1 MRLTHRPA
9 GRSQSRTPSILL
21 ATGAAAALVLA
32 QGAVALAAPAA
43 PQRADQQKP
52 LTAAQAAQLSTNVNQ
67 HIIVFMKDQPAV
79 SRIRSVM
86 SARSAAIASSQQPLL
101 SELTEVHAT
110 HVISYQ
116 LVNALA
122 ATVSAG
128 EEARLKAN
136 PDVAQVI
143 PDATIQ
149 GPVSN
154 LSGATGS
161 ARKASGITPIAG
173 ACLPHGKAQLEP
185 EALSLTGVASSNP
198 KAQTAHSLGITGA
211 GETVAYI
218 ADGIDPSNNNFIRA
232 NGKSA
237 ITVYRDFTG
246 DGTHVPSG
254 AGGEAFG
261 DANTIAGQGRH
272 VFNVQDFSYQGLTE
286 KCNIRIEGVAP
297 GANVEALRVFGVN
310 NTTTTSAFLDAINF
324 ATVVDPVNVINESF
338 GENGFPDT
346 SADAF
351 KVFDN
356 AAVALGITVVVA
368 SGDSGPTSTIASPA
382 SDPDVISAGATTDL
396 RFYAMTNYG
405 QADMFA
411 KGWLDDSISPFSSG
425 GFDANGNTVDVVAP
439 GDSSFAS
446 CSTDLKFFP
455 DCASFSGKALGV
467 EAFGGTSEAS
477 PWTAGIAALIYQ
489 AYEKTHGG
497 TPPKPALVKQII
509 MSTATNLGAPAYEQ
523 GAGLVNAY
531 QAVKMAESI
540 GAAHPTGSTLLT
552 SVTSVSPANPS
563 PRQGQINGLGN
574 PGTPVTATV
583 EVTNTGSARQTV
595 HLSGQTLGQP
605 THVQN
610 MSLTLSNA
618 HSKKFTDSF
627 GFVNNYGELHFTVR
641 PGQDE
646 LNASIAYPAPS
657 LNFNA
662 AVRFDLINPKGKL
675 AIQSEPQGTSN
686 FDAAQVL
693 HPAAGRWTAVIFDI
707 IGGKRSDEQG
717 TQGTIR
723 FTASTQK
730 LVSFGQVSTSVLH
743 LAPGAVGSFTFTADT
758 PSSPGDAAGS
768 VLVNSGSIPVTLR
781 SMVDLSTGGAFSG
794 TLTGGNGRDGLP
806 GNGQINYY
814 EFNVPSG
821 QPDVSASVNLTND
834 ADRQVNAYLVDPQGE
849 IAGFGSNYLLTELT
863 SSGETDWSTGL
874 HMDVYAAN
882 AIPGTWTL
890 VVDFNDPA
898 LATPSTGN
906 ETSQHYT
913 GQIQLKSLVSASA
926 PALPDSASTTLPAT
940 TPTTVPVTITNN
952 GSAPEDFFL
961 DPRLDATATY
971 PLDGLNTT
979 GVPVPLPA
987 GAGAPVWEVPTETSQ
1002 LDASAQ
1008 STVPM
1013 TFDLGEFA
1021 DGADPD
1027 IASFAP
1033 GSTTNTKSPSLTVST
1048 TAGSLSPG
1056 EWAGVQAPAAT
1067 DGFTGPDKTT
1077 GTANFTVTATTQ
1089 AFDLGALPSEGDFWY
1104 SVVGFTSPPT
1114 LPVPDY
1120 TFSIAPGQ
1128 SAVIDLTIT
1137 PSEDG
1142 TAGTVVSGTLYVDV
1156 LAAWNEIQE
1165 GGVAGSD
1172 VLSIPYEYTIGS

>member
-9 GRSQSRTPSILL
+9 RNHQSRTQSVVLV
-21 ATGAAAALVLA
+21 AAAAAALVLA
-32 QGAVALAAPAA
+32 QGAEALAAPAA

-52 LTAAQAAQLSTNVNQ
+52 LTAAQAAQLSTNVDQ

-79 SRIRSVM
+79 SRVRSAM
-86 SARSAAIASSQQPLL
+86 SARSAAISASQQPLL
-101 SELTEVHAT
+101 SELKQVHAT

-116 LVNALA
+116 LVNSLA

-154 LSGATGS
+154 LSGAT
-161 ARKASGITPIAG
+161 ASGKAPARIKPIAG
-173 ACLPHGKAQLEP
+173 ACLPHGKVQLEP
-185 EALSLTGVASSNP
+185 EALSLTGVASSSR
-198 KAQTAHSLGITGA
+198 KAKTAHSLGITGA

-218 ADGIDPSNNNFIRA
+218 ADGIDPNNNNFIRA

-272 VFNVQDFSYQGLTE
+272 VFNVQNFSFQGLTQT
-286 KCNIRIEGVAP
+286 CNVRIEGVAP
-297 GANVEALRVFGVN
+297 GANIEALRVFGVN
-310 NTTTTSAFLDAINF
+310 NSTTTSAFLDAINF

-346 SADAF
+346 SADAI
-351 KVFDN
+351 KEFDN
-356 AAVALGITVVVA
+356 AAFEAGITVVVA
-368 SGDSGPTSTIASPA
+368 AGDSGPTSTIASPA
-382 SDPDVISAGATTDL
+382 TDPDVISAGSTTDL
-396 RFYAMTNYG
+396 RSYAMTNYG
-405 QADMFA
+405 QPDMFA
-411 KGWLDDSISPFSSG
+411 NGWLNDNMSPLSSG

-455 DCASFSGKALGV
+455 ECASFGGKALGV
-467 EAFGGTSEAS
+467 ELFGGTSEAS
-477 PWTAGIAALIYQ
+477 PWTAGIAALIDQ
-489 AYEKTHGG
+489 AYRNTHGG
-497 TPPKPALVKQII
+497 SAPPPALVKQII

-552 SVTSVSPANPS
+552 SVTSVSAANPS

-583 EVTNTGSARQTV
+583 EVTNTGSSRQTV
-595 HLSGQTLGQP
+595 HLGGQTLGQP

-610 MSLTLSNA
+610 ESLTLSNA
-618 HSKKFTDSF
+618 HSKKFTDAF

-641 PGQDE
+641 RGQDE

-662 AVRFDLINPKGKL
+662 AVRFDLINPSGKL
-675 AIQSEPQGTSN
+675 AIQSEPQGTNN
-686 FDAAQVL
+686 FGAAQVL
-693 HPAAGRWTAVIFDI
+693 HPAAGRWTVVIFDMT
-707 IGGKRSDEQG
+707 GGKEHG
-717 TQGTIR
+717 TQGKIL

-730 LVSFGQVSTSVLH
+730 LVSFGHVSTSALH
-743 LAPGAVGSFTFTADT
+743 LAPGASSSFTFTVNT

-768 VLVNSGSIPVTLR
+768 VLVNSGSIPVTMR
-781 SMVDLSTGGAFSG
+781 SMVDMATGGHFSG

-814 EFNVPSG
+814 EFSVPAGS
-821 QPDVSASVNLTND
+821 PDVSASVNLTND
-834 ADRQVNAYLVDPQGE
+834 GDRQVNAYLVDPEGE
-849 IAGFGSNYLLTELT
+849 IAGFGSNYLLSSVT
-863 SSGETDWSTGL
+863 SSGELGFSTNDV

-898 LATPSTGN
+898 IAPSSGN

-926 PALPDSASTTLPAT
+926 PLLPDSAGTTESAPL
-940 TPTTVPVTITNN
+940 TVPVKITNN

-961 DPRLDATATY
+961 DPRLDTTTPY
-971 PLDGLNTT
+971 PLVGEDTSN
-979 GVPVPLPA
+979 VPVPLPA
-987 GAGAPVWEVPTETSQ
+987 GSGGPGWIVPTETSA
-1002 LDASAQ
+1002 LDATAS
-1008 STVPM
+1008 STIPM
-1013 TFDLGEFA
+1013 TFDLGQFGDA
-1021 DGADPD
+1021 ADPD
-1027 IASFAP
+1027 FASFAP
-1033 GSTTNTKSPSLTVST
+1033 GSTGGSTSPSVTVSAG
-1048 TAGSLSPG
+1048 AGSLSPG
-1056 EWAGVQAPAAT
+1056 LWAGAQAPPAT
-1067 DGFTGPDKTT
+1067 DGFTGSDKTS
-1077 GTANFTVTATTQ
+1077 GTANFTLTATTQ
-1089 AFDLGALPSEGDFWY
+1089 TFDLGALPDQGDFWY
-1104 SVVGFTSPPT
+1104 GLVGFTSPPT
-1114 LPVPDY
+1114 LP
-1120 TFSIAPGQ
+1120 TFNPTFTIAPGQ
-1128 SAVIDLTIT
+1128 SGVINLTIT
-1137 PSEDG
+1137 PSEEDVK
-1142 TAGTVVSGTLYVDV
+1142 AGTVVSGTLYVDV
-1156 LAAWNEIQE
+1156 LAGFNELQE
-1165 GGVAGSD
+1165 GGLTASD
-1172 VLSIPYEYTIGS
+1172 VLSIPYEYTFGS

>member
-9 GRSQSRTPSILL
+9 RHHQFRTHSAVLVT
-21 ATGAAAALVLA
+21 AAAAALVLG
-32 QGAVALAAPAA
+32 QGAEALAAPTA

-52 LTAAQAAQLSTNVNQ
+52 LTAAQAAQLSQNVNQ
-67 HIIVFMKDQPAV
+67 HVIVFMKDQPAV
-79 SRIRSVM
+79 SRGRSAM
-86 SARSAAIASSQQPLL
+86 SARSAAISASQQPLL
-101 SELTEVHAT
+101 SELKQVHAT

-116 LVNALA
+116 LVNSFA

-143 PDATIQ
+143 PDATIP

-154 LSGATGS
+154 LSGAS
-161 ARKASGITPIAG
+161 ASGKSSKRVTPIAG
-173 ACLPHGKAQLEP
+173 ACLPHGKVQLEP
-185 EALSLTGVASSNP
+185 EALPLTGVASSNP
-198 KAQTAHSLGITGA
+198 KAQTARSLGITGA

-272 VFNVQDFSYQGLTE
+272 VFNVQNFSFQGLTE

-297 GANVEALRVFGVN
+297 GANIEALRVFGVN
-310 NTTTTSAFLDAINF
+310 NSTTTSAFLDAINF

-346 SADAF
+346 SADAI
-351 KVFDN
+351 KIFDN
-356 AAVALGITVVVA
+356 AAFEAGITVVVA
-368 SGDSGPTSTIASPA
+368 SGDSGPTSTIGSPA
-382 SDPDVISAGATTDL
+382 TDPDVISAGATTDL

-411 KGWLDDSISPFSSG
+411 RGWLNDNISPFSSG
-425 GFDANGNTVDVVAP
+425 GFDAYGNTVDVVAP

-455 DCASFSGKALGV
+455 DCASFGGKALGV

-477 PWTAGIAALIYQ
+477 PWTAGIAALIDQ
-489 AYEKTHGG
+489 AYQETHKGAR
-497 TPPKPALVKQII
+497 PSPAVVKQII

-540 GAAHPTGSTLLT
+540 NAAPTGNTLLT

-583 EVTNTGSARQTV
+583 SVTNTGSSRQTV
-595 HLSGQTLGQP
+595 HLGGQTLGQP
-605 THVQN
+605 NDVQN
-610 MSLTLSNA
+610 ESLKLSNA
-618 HSKKFTDSF
+618 HSKKFTDAF

-641 PGQDE
+641 RGEDQ
-646 LNASIAYPAPS
+646 LNASIAYQAPS

-675 AIQSEPQGTSN
+675 AIQSEPQGTNN
-686 FDAAQVL
+686 FGAAQVL
-693 HPAAGRWTAVIFDI
+693 HPAAGRWTAVIFDMT
-707 IGGKRSDEQG
+707 GGKEDG
-717 TQGTIR
+717 TQGKIR

-730 LVSFGQVSTSVLH
+730 LVSFGHVSTSAMH
-743 LAPGAVGSFTFTADT
+743 LAPGASRSFTFTVNT

-781 SMVDLSTGGAFSG
+781 SMVDLATGGHFSG
-794 TLTGGNGRDGLP
+794 TLTGGNGRDDLP

-821 QPDVSASVNLTND
+821 APDVSASVNLTND
-834 ADRQVNAYLVDPQGE
+834 GDRQVNAYLVDPAGE
-849 IAGFGSNYLLTELT
+849 IAGFGSNYLLNSVT
-863 SSGETDWSTGL
+863 SSGELGFATNDV

-890 VVDFNDPA
+890 VVDFNDPV
-898 LATPSTGN
+898 LAPTSGN

-913 GQIQLKSLVSASA
+913 GQIQLTSLVSASA
-926 PALPDSASTTLPAT
+926 PALPDSSSTTLPAT
-940 TPTTVPVTITNN
+940 TPTTVPVTITNH

-961 DPRLDATATY
+961 DPRLDGTPVSY
-971 PLDGLNTT
+971 PLVGINTSD
-979 GVPVPLPA
+979 VPVPLPA
-987 GAGAPVWEVPTETSQ
+987 GTGAPVWEVPTETSE

-1008 STVPM
+1008 STIPM

-1033 GSTTNTKSPSLTVST
+1033 GSTTNTKNPSLTVSAS
-1048 TAGSLSPG
+1048 AGSLSPG
-1056 EWAGVQAPAAT
+1056 EWAGAQAPPAT
-1067 DGFTGPDKTT
+1067 DGFTGPDKTS
-1077 GTANFTVTATTQ
+1077 GTATFTVDATTQ
-1089 AFDLGALPSEGDFWY
+1089 PFDLGALPSEGDFWY
-1104 SVVGFTSPPT
+1104 SVVGFTSPPA
-1114 LPVPDY
+1114 LPAPNL

-1128 SAVIDLTIT
+1128 SKVIDLTIT
-1137 PSEDG
+1137 PSQDG
-1142 TAGTVVSGTLYVDV
+1142 SAGTVVSGTLYVDV
-1156 LAAWNEIQE
+1156 LAGFNEIQE
-1165 GGVAGSD
+1165 GGIAGSD
-1172 VLSIPYEYTIGS
+1172 VLGIPYEYTIGS

>member
-1 MRLTHRPA
+1 MRLTHWPA
-9 GRSQSRTPSILL
+9 GLPQSRTRSILL
-21 ATGAAAALVLA
+21 VTGAAAALVLA
-32 QGAVALAAPAA
+32 QGAEALAAPAA
-43 PQRADQQKP
+43 PGQAGQQKP
-52 LTAAQAAQLSTNVNQ
+52 LTAAQAAQLSTHVDQ
-67 HIIVFMKDQPAV
+67 HVIVFMKDQPAV
-79 SRIRSVM
+79 SRARSAM
-86 SARSAAIASSQQPLL
+86 SARSAAISASQQPVL
-101 SELTEVHAT
+101 SELKQVHAT
-110 HVISYQ
+110 HVITYR
-116 LVNALA
+116 LENALA

-154 LSGATGS
+154 LSGATGT
-161 ARKASGITPIAG
+161 AKAAKRVKPIAG

-185 EALSLTGVASSNP
+185 EALSLTGVASSNSHA
-198 KAQTAHSLGITGA
+198 KTARSLGITGA

-218 ADGIDPSNNNFIRA
+218 ADGIDPNNVNFKRKD
-232 NGKSA
+232 GKSA

-246 DGTHVPSG
+246 DGTGVASG

-261 DANTIAGQGRH
+261 DANTIGGQGRH
-272 VFNVQDFSYQGLTE
+272 VYNVQNFSFQGLTQ

-297 GANVEALRVFGVN
+297 GANIEALRVFGVN

-346 SADAF
+346 SADAI
-351 KVFDN
+351 KTFDN

-368 SGDSGPTSTIASPA
+368 SGDSGPTSTIGSPA
-382 SDPDVISAGATTDL
+382 TDPQVISAGATTDL

-405 QADMFA
+405 QADKFA
-411 KGWLDDSISPFSSG
+411 RGWLNDNISPFSSG

-446 CSTDLKFFP
+446 CSTNLKFYP
-455 DCASFSGKALGV
+455 DCASFGGKALGV

-477 PWTAGIAALIYQ
+477 PWTAGIAALIDQ
-489 AYEKTHGG
+489 AYQKTHGG
-497 TPPKPALVKQII
+497 SRPSPAVIKQII
-509 MSTATNLGAPAYEQ
+509 MSTATSLGAPGDEQ

-531 QAVKMAESI
+531 QAVKLAESI
-540 GAAHPTGSTLLT
+540 GLSRHTGSTLLT
-552 SVTSVSPANPS
+552 SVAAVSPANPS

-583 EVTNTGSARQTV
+583 DVTNTGSRSQTV
-595 HLSGQTLGQP
+595 HLSGQTLGAP
-605 THVQN
+605 THIQN
-610 MSLTLSNA
+610 KSVTLSNA

-641 PGQDE
+641 PGQDQ
-646 LNASIAYPAPS
+646 LNASIAYPAKT

-693 HPAAGRWTAVIFDI
+693 HPSAGRWTAVIFDMTS
-707 IGGKRSDEQG
+707 GKEDG
-717 TQGTIR
+717 TAGKIR

-730 LVSFGQVSTSVLH
+730 LVSFGHVSTSVLH
-743 LAPGAVGSFTFTADT
+743 LAAGATRSFTFTAKT

-768 VLVNSGSIPVTLR
+768 VRVNSGSIPVTLR
-781 SMVDLSTGGAFSG
+781 SMVNLATGGHFSG
-794 TLTGGNGRDGLP
+794 TLTGGNGRDDLP

-814 EFNVPSG
+814 EFNVPAG
-821 QPDVSASVNLTND
+821 APNVSASVNLAND
-834 ADRQVNAYLVDPQGE
+834 GERQINAYLVDPAGE
-849 IAGFGSNYLLTELT
+849 IAGFSSNYLLSSVT
-863 SSGETDWSTGL
+863 SSGEGFSTGV

-898 LATPSTGN
+898 LPTPSTGN

-913 GQIQLKSLVSASA
+913 GQIKLSSLVSASA
-926 PALPDSASTTLPAT
+926 ATLPDSASSTLTGPV
-940 TPTTVPVTITNN
+940 TVPVTITNH

-961 DPRLDATATY
+961 DPRLDSTTTY
-971 PLDGLNTT
+971 PLIGVNATD
-979 GVPVPLPA
+979 VPVPLPA
-987 GAGAPVWEVPTETSQ
+987 ADADLGEVPAWLVPTETSE
-1002 LDASAQ
+1002 LGASAT

-1027 IASFAP
+1027 IASYTP
-1033 GSTTNTKSPSLTVST
+1033 GSTAGSTTPSLTVAAS
-1048 TAGSLSPG
+1048 AGSLSPG
-1056 EWAGVQAPAAT
+1056 DWSGVQAPPAT
-1067 DGFTGPDKTT
+1067 DGFTAPDTTT
-1077 GTANFTVTATTQ
+1077 GTATFTVNATTQ
-1089 AFDLGALPSEGDFWY
+1089 TFDPGASPSQGDLWYDAILSSAPAFNPT
-1104 SVVGFTSPPT
+1104 FT
-1114 LPVPDY
+1114 
-1120 TFSIAPGQ
+1120 IAPGK
-1128 SAVIDLTIT
+1128 SRVIDLTIT
-1137 PSEDG
+1137 PSDDG
-1142 TAGTVVSGTLYVDV
+1142 SAGTVVSGTLYVDV
-1156 LAAWNEIQE
+1156 LAAFNEIQE
-1165 GGVAGSD
+1165 GGITGSD
-1172 VLSIPYEYTIGS
+1172 VLSIPYQYTIGS